1 MQISNKR
8 VQLKKKKERILKGF
22 DYRSFFSFSFFL
34 FFFEKS
40 RPEGQEFIIIGLLLK
55 AFILIQ
61 KIHPKKGNS
70 NTIYFSTI
78 LRYSILIEKEIFC
91 TFGIQTLLGNYL
103 GVCIRVQLRE
113 LDHLIL
119 TIHDE

>member
-1 MQISNKR
+1 MQISNRR
-8 VQLKKKKERILKGF
+8 VQLKKKKKRFGKVL
-22 DYRSFFSFSFFL
+22 
-34 FFFEKS
+34 
-40 RPEGQEFIIIGLLLK
+40 IIGLLLK

-61 KIHPKKGNS
+61 KIHPKKGIS
-70 NTIYFSTI
+70 NPLYFSTI
-78 LRYSILIEKEIFC
+78 SRYSRENEISVL
-91 TFGIQTLLGNYL
+91 FGIQTLLGNYL

>member
-22 DYRSFFSFSFFL
+22 DYWSFFFFFL

-40 RPEGQEFIIIGLLLK
+40 RPEGQEFIIIALLLK

-78 LRYSILIEKEIFC
+78 LRYSILIENEIFC

>member
-8 VQLKKKKERILKGF
+8 VQLKKKKKKRFGKVL
-22 DYRSFFSFSFFL
+22 
-34 FFFEKS
+34 
-40 RPEGQEFIIIGLLLK
+40 IIGLLLK

-61 KIHPKKGNS
+61 KIHPKKGIS
-70 NTIYFSTI
+70 NPLYFSTI
-78 LRYSILIEKEIFC
+78 SRYSRENEISVL
-91 TFGIQTLLGNYL
+91 FGIQTLLGNYL